1 MLEICISVSTIRKSD
16 FYKEVFVPE
25 IRRFSLAKPTTLTKY
40 HLDFDWWSQ
49 NDRDWR
55 VHLQGLLC
63 AEHQSAFAQTAVDET
78 VDFIDPQTAEVQPV
92 DGLQHILISHCAQQ
106 PDFIGP
112 HTALVDAIFRVFLA
126 NGNSP
131 LSPQDLAERLGR
143 PADTI
148 LRMLSGGRIYRG
160 LRPIMEK

>member
-1 MLEICISVSTIRKSD
+1 M
-16 FYKEVFVPE
+16 PE
-25 IRRFSLAKPTTLTKY
+25 IRRFSLAKPTTQTKY

-63 AEHQSAFAQTAVDET
+63 PEHQSAFSKAMTGEM
-78 VDFIDPQTAEVQPV
+78 VDFVDPQTAEVTQV
-92 DGLQHILISHCAQQ
+92 DGVQHMLISHCAQQ
-106 PDFIGP
+106 PEFIAP

-131 LSPQDLAERLGR
+131 LSPQELGERLGR

-148 LRMLSGGRIYRG
+148 LRMLSGGRTYRG
-160 LRPIMEK
+160 LRPVAEK